1 MIPDRAEAAFWAGYL
16 RNRNVDAGTADDGAV
31 AVAGGYAIYVKG
43 SCHQVAHAV
52 GSVRPLRDDD
62 LGVLEGFYRRRGSPV
77 RLELRDDVLDR
88 DRALLERAGYQP
100 AAEALGLYETANI
113 PAAPDGAVTVRQTTD
128 RAGWVRLVS
137 RAFAGAGGA
146 EAHDASRRSAEVCA
160 AAAHGLFVAEVGGV
174 PAGAGA
180 AAVLPGEVTYLFCG
194 GVVPELRGRGV
205 HRALL
210 RARAVFGAS
219 LGASRTA
226 VKAFD
231 GSAAERSIR
240 RAGFERVAVLR
251 RVAAPATGGGAEA

>member
-52 GSVRPLRDDD
+52 GSARPLREDD

-77 RLELRDDVLDR
+77 RLELRDDVLARDR
-88 DRALLERAGYQP
+88 DLLERAGYEP
-100 AAEALGLYETANI
+100 AAEAIGLYETAAI
-113 PAAPDGAVTVRQTTD
+113 PDAAGGSITVRQTTD

-137 RAFAGAGGA
+137 RAFADAS
-146 EAHDASRRSAEVCA
+146 EVQDASRRSAEVCA
-160 AAAHGLFVAEVGGV
+160 AAAHGLFVAEVDGV
-174 PAGAGA
+174 AAGAGA

-210 RARAVFGAS
+210 RARALFGATR
-219 LGASRTA
+219 GANRTA

-231 GSAAERSIR
+231 GTAAERSIR
-240 RAGFERVAVLR
+240 RAGFERIAVLR
-251 RVAAPATGGGAEA
+251 RVAAREPAGEA